1 MPFGGAFKWNAG
13 EATADE
19 ETEAGIAAARSS
31 PVGVGNGWAVLSS
44 IEAAV
49 AVAAAA
55 AGDGTNSGSLGG
67 GRDSSQRSKRSKS
80 VK

>member
-49 AVAAAA
+49 AVAAA
-55 AGDGTNSGSLGG
+55 GDGTNSGSLGG